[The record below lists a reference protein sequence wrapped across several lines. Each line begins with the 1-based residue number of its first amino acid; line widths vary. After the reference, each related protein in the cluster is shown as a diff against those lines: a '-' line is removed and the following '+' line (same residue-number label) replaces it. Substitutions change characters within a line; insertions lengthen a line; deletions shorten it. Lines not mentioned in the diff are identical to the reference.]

1 MWRIWKCLFF
11 CDQREEADFA
21 RNADWEHERAA
32 EQLQK
37 QEERRQVEMMQYQRE
52 LEQQLLD
59 KERKKQ
65 EAYEELLKEKLIVD
79 EIVRKI
85 YEEDQM

>member
-1 MWRIWKCLFF
+1 MF

-21 RNADWEHERAA
+21 RSADWEYERGA

-65 EAYEELLKEKLIVD
+65 EAYEELLKEKLVVD

>member
-1 MWRIWKCLFF
+1 
-11 CDQREEADFA
+11 
-21 RNADWEHERAA
+21 
-32 EQLQK
+32 
-37 QEERRQVEMMQYQRE
+37 MMQYHRE
-52 LEQQLLD
+52 LELQLLD

>member
-1 MWRIWKCLFF
+1 MFLCE
-11 CDQREEADFA
+11 QREEAEFA
-21 RNADWEHERAA
+21 RRADCEYERAA

-37 QEERRQVEMMQYQRE
+37 QEERRQAEMMQYQTE
-52 LEQQLLD
+52 LELQLLD

>member
-1 MWRIWKCLFF
+1 MMRH
-11 CDQREEADFA
+11 QRG
-21 RNADWEHERAA
+21 
-32 EQLQK
+32 
-37 QEERRQVEMMQYQRE
+37 

-59 KERKKQ
+59 KERRKQ
-65 EAYEELLKEKLIVD
+65 QAYEELLKEKLIVD

>member
-1 MWRIWKCLFF
+1 
-11 CDQREEADFA
+11 
-21 RNADWEHERAA
+21 
-32 EQLQK
+32 
-37 QEERRQVEMMQYQRE
+37 MMQYQRE

-65 EAYEELLKEKLIVD
+65 LAYEELLKEKLIVD
-79 EIVRKI
+79 EIVRKL

>member
-1 MWRIWKCLFF
+1 MSFF
-11 CDQREEADFA
+11 FFSCDQREEADFA
-21 RNADWEHERAA
+21 RKADCEYERAA
-32 EQLQK
+32 EQLQS
-37 QEERRQVEMMQYQRE
+37 QEERRHEETMQYQRE

-65 EAYEELLKEKLIVD
+65 QAYEELLREKLTVD